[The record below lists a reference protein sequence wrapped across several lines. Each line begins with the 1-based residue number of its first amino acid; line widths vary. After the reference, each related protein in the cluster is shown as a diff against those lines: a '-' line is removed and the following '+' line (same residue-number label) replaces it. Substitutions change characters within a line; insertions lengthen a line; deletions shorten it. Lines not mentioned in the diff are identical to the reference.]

1 MTTPS
6 KEQRLETLL
15 DDAEQAL
22 EQGAPQAAL
31 SLCTQA
37 LALDPGHPGA
47 WFVRGDATRSLGA
60 LEEAA
65 DSYRRAALARPDHAS
80 SWASYGLVSFE
91 LLALDEAGRGASRA
105 IREDPR
111 NPEGWWVHSLLA
123 EWQGD
128 MAGAERALLH
138 ARFLDPVGYPV
149 PPRLSDDEVEALVEE
164 ALTELHPE
172 IRAYLANVAI
182 LLEELPGEEVLRV
195 YDPPA
200 SPLELLG
207 FFSGH
212 SLMDRSSEDPWS
224 NLPPTIVLFRRNLE
238 RHAGS
243 HDELVHELQITLF
256 HEIGH
261 FLGLSEEDLEE
272 RGLD

>member
-1 MTTPS
+1 VSPDAPDA
-6 KEQRLETLL
+6 RVETLL
-15 DDAEQAL
+15 DEAEQAL
-22 EQGAPQAAL
+22 DEGIPQAAL
-31 SLCTQA
+31 SLCMRA
-37 LALDPGHPGA
+37 LELDPGHPGA
-47 WFVRGDATRSLGA
+47 WFVRGDATRALGA

-65 DSYRRAALARPDHAS
+65 ESYRRAALGRPDHAS
-80 SWASYGLVSFE
+80 SWASYGLVCFE
-91 LLALDEAGRGASRA
+91 LLDLPEAERGASRA

-111 NPEGWWVHSLLA
+111 NPEGWWVRSLLA
-123 EWQGD
+123 EWNGD
-128 MAGAERALLH
+128 LEGSERCLLH
-138 ARFLDPVGYPV
+138 ARFLDPLGYPL
-149 PPRLSDDEVEALVEE
+149 PARLDDEEIDRLVEE
-164 ALTELHPE
+164 ALSELHPE
-172 IRAYLANVAI
+172 IQAYLENVAI
-182 LLEELPGEEVLRV
+182 LLEELPAEDVLRY

-212 SLMDRSSEDPWS
+212 SLMERSTEDPWS

-243 HDELVHELQITLF
+243 RDELVHELQITLF

-261 FLGLSEEDLEE
+261 FLGLSEQDLED

>member
-1 MTTPS
+1 MSPTG
-6 KEQRLETLL
+6 KGDRLERLL

-22 EQGAPQAAL
+22 DQGAPEAAL
-31 SLCTQA
+31 SLCAQA
-37 LALDPGHPGA
+37 LELEPGHPGA
-47 WFVRGDATRSLGA
+47 WFVRGDATRALGA

-65 DSYRRAALARPDHAS
+65 DSYRRAALARPSHAS

-91 LLALDEAGRGASRA
+91 LLQLEEAQRGASRA
-105 IREDPR
+105 IREEPR

-123 EWQGD
+123 EWRGD
-128 MAGAERALLH
+128 LPGAERALLH
-138 ARFLDPVGYPV
+138 ARFLDPVGYPI
-149 PPRLSDDEVEALVEE
+149 PARLTDDEVESLVEE
-164 ALTELHPE
+164 ALTELHPD
-172 IRAYLANVAI
+172 IRSYLANVAI
-182 LLEELPGEEVLRV
+182 LLEELPDEETLRV

-212 SLMDRSSEDPWS
+212 SLMERSSEDPWS

-243 HDELVHELQITLF
+243 RDELVHELQITLF

-261 FLGLSEEDLEE
+261 FLGLSEEDLEA